1 MIRARILRSAARAL
15 IGTLIAAYAM
25 VSMNVA
31 ARAPQVLDGHA
42 PEVQAAAEVESG
54 ADEHTH
60 CHPAPAE
67 PAPLLCK
74 YHCQSVVQTLDHPDA
89 RVAAIANPAFMVVAM
104 IDAWPGGEPAS
115 RPRGRPDGATLGGA
129 PPPYQS
135 TARLRI

>member
-15 IGTLIAAYAM
+15 LGTLIAAYAM

-31 ARAPQVLDGHA
+31 ARAPQVPDGPA
-42 PEVQAAAEVESG
+42 PEVQAPAAAES
-54 ADEHTH
+54 ATDEHSH
-60 CHPAPAE
+60 CHPPPAE

-89 RVAAIANPAFMVVAM
+89 RVAAFANHQFVVVAM
-104 IDAWPGGEPAS
+104 IDMSSGGEPAS
-115 RPRGRPDGATLGGA
+115 RPRGRPDRATLGGA

>member
-15 IGTLIAAYAM
+15 LGTLIAAYAM

-31 ARAPQVLDGHA
+31 ARAPQVPDRPA
-42 PEVQAAAEVESG
+42 PEVLAPAAAESG
-54 ADEHTH
+54 TDEHSH

-89 RVAAIANPAFMVVAM
+89 RVPAIANQLFVVVAV
-104 IDAWPGGEPAS
+104 IDTRSGGEPAS
-115 RPRGRPDGATLGGA
+115 RPRGRPDRATLGGA
-129 PPPYQS
+129 PPPYRS

>member
-1 MIRARILRSAARAL
+1 MIRSRILRSAARAL
-15 IGTLIAAYAM
+15 LGTLIAAYAM

-31 ARAPQVLDGHA
+31 ARAPQVPNDPQSGLHA
-42 PEVQAAAEVESG
+42 PAEAQPET
-54 ADEHTH
+54 DEQSH
-60 CHPAPAE
+60 CHPVPSE

-89 RVAAIANPAFMVVAM
+89 RVPAMSSHLFLVVAVV
-104 IDAWPGGEPAS
+104 DGPAGGESAS
-115 RPRGRPDGATLGGA
+115 RAPGRPDRVPPGGA